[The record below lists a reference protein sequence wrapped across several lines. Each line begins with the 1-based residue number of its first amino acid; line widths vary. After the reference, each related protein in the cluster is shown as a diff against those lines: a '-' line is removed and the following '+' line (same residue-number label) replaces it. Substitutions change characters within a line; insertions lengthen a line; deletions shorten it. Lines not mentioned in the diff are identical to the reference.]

1 MISRG
6 LGCTYNS
13 LEYFTINALHLVV
26 AGLRETSRRIL
37 FQSRRWEAGPY
48 GSSAISFWQTVRWN
62 NGQQHVG
69 LDLHTNSLEN
79 LSDRFQ
85 QIQT

>member
-1 MISRG
+1 MD
-6 LGCTYNS
+6 
-13 LEYFTINALHLVV
+13 
-26 AGLRETSRRIL
+26 
-37 FQSRRWEAGPY
+37 Q
-48 GSSAISFWQTVRWN
+48 SAISFWQTVRWN

-69 LDLHTNSLEN
+69 LKLHTNSLEN